1 LRGKIKALRIDTNV
15 SSEKKGDTARVRL
28 LSAMNIIKKGVVA
41 TFFSCEGLILYSK
54 NANKHQRGLPR
65 MFAHTSIRT
74 SNMDTSINFYT
85 KLMGL
90 KLLSRHEIKQTN
102 AEIAFLQDPEEKGA
116 KLELT
121 YYRNQKKFIQADYE
135 DRLFDHVAFE
145 IKDMDKTISRLRSEK
160 VTITDEPYTLGPAG
174 PLIAFIEDPDG
185 TLIELIERK

>member
-1 LRGKIKALRIDTNV
+1 
-15 SSEKKGDTARVRL
+15 
-28 LSAMNIIKKGVVA
+28 
-41 TFFSCEGLILYSK
+41 
-54 NANKHQRGLPR
+54 